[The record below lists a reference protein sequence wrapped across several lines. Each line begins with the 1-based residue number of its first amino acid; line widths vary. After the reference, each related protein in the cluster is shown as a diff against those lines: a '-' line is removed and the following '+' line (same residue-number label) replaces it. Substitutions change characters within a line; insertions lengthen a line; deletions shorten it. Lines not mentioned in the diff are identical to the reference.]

1 MEPRS
6 RLKSILGNAAVFLGA
21 TLVMLL
27 VAEFS
32 VRLLMG
38 DQINMLPRYHTDA
51 HYGEFTL
58 RKLRPN
64 SDFWHKTIDGSWRFV
79 TNNRGFRS
87 YHDYEYE
94 KPVGQIRVLSLGDS
108 HTQGYEVRQDHTF
121 SAIVER
127 YLQREG
133 SDTEVLNTG
142 ISGFSTAEELIFLEN
157 EGIKYSPDFVLLG
170 FFRNDLED
178 NIKTGLFR
186 IDDND
191 ELVIAKKEHIPG
203 VRIQNVIY
211 AIPGVQWLSENS
223 YFYSLL
229 FNSTWSFYKSK
240 LARTES
246 AKVMEYAVSTQS
258 SFSNYQI
265 ELTARILERMFD
277 FCQRHGIKLIIID
290 IPRPVDGYAK
300 SSIPKALFPYVQRYS
315 DAYINSEELLADYA
329 GVVELHMP
337 HGNRHI
343 NELTHTVLGVEVAK
357 DIISLLE
364 SPGE

>member
-6 RLKSILGNAAVFLGA
+6 RLKSILGNAALFLGA

-157 EGIKYSPDFVLLG
+157 EGIKYSEENPYLVD
-170 FFRNDLED
+170 
-178 NIKTGLFR
+178 
-186 IDDND
+186 IDIIDND
-191 ELVIAKKEHIPG
+191 GLVIASSGGGPAPT
-203 VRIQNVIY
+203 VRELV
-211 AIPGVQWLSENS
+211 SD
-223 YFYSLL
+223 
-229 FNSTWSFYKSK
+229 
-240 LARTES
+240 RT
-246 AKVMEYAVSTQS
+246 
-258 SFSNYQI
+258 
-265 ELTARILERMFD
+265 
-277 FCQRHGIKLIIID
+277 
-290 IPRPVDGYAK
+290 DGYVVAQDPSAVADRIIEILGDPERAARMGERGREK
-300 SSIPKALFPYVQRYS
+300 VLPRYTWERIGERVTGC
-315 DAYINSEELLADYA
+315 YEYLMG
-329 GVVELHMP
+329 GV
-337 HGNRHI
+337 
-343 NELTHTVLGVEVAK
+343 
-357 DIISLLE
+357 
-364 SPGE
+364 